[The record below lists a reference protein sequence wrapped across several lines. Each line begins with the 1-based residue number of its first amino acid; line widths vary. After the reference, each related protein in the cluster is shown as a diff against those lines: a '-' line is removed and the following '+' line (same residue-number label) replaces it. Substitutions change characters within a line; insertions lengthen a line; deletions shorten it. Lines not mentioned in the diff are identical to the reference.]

1 MKPAAV
7 VLGLACAVL
16 APGALGATVP
26 AKKAVAATKTVAA
39 KKVVAA
45 KTKVAVKKPV
55 DARKSVQAPSPA
67 SAKVAPPKSINP
79 APAPVPAATD
89 ASRDDR
95 ELVKMPSPARLALRA
110 EMRDRM
116 AALDNVLQRMRD
128 GQVVEAGQI
137 AQLRLGVAAWWNHTK
152 LPVIAQPEQY
162 MPQEMQ
168 NLALD
173 GYKAA
178 SDFATVALTG
188 DQHTAT
194 AMLPHLTGSCAQC
207 HQAYRIR

>member
-1 MKPAAV
+1 MKSAAV
-7 VLGLACAVL
+7 LFGLACVVL
-16 APGALGATVP
+16 APGALGTTAM
-26 AKKAVAATKTVAA
+26 AKKAVMVKKTVAVKKAPVVKKTVAA
-39 KKVVAA
+39 KK
-45 KTKVAVKKPV
+45 TM
-55 DARKSVQAPSPA
+55 QAPSPS
-67 SAKVAPPKSINP
+67 SAKLVP
-79 APAPVPAATD
+79 AKKIQLAPVFTPAKPDNAND
-89 ASRDDR
+89 ER
-95 ELVKMPSPARLALRA
+95 ELIRMPSPARLAMRA

-116 AALDNVLQRMRD
+116 LALDSVLQRMRD

-137 AQLRLGVAAWWNHTK
+137 AQIRLGVALWGNHSR
-152 LPVIAQPEQY
+152 LPKAAQPEQY

-194 AMLPHLTGSCAQC
+194 AMLSQLTGSCAQC

>member
-7 VLGLACAVL
+7 FLGLACVVA
-16 APGALGATVP
+16 AQGALGATVP
-26 AKKAVAATKTVAA
+26 AKRSGAA
-39 KKVVAA
+39 KKVVM
-45 KTKVAVKKPV
+45 VKKPV
-55 DARKSVQAPSPA
+55 PAKKKLPVPLPAKKAQAAPLPVQA
-67 SAKVAPPKSINP
+67 
-79 APAPVPAATD
+79 VPESSYD
-89 ASRDDR
+89 QR
-95 ELVKMPSPARLALRA
+95 ELIKMPSPARLALRA

-116 AALDNVLQRMRD
+116 AALDSVLQRMRD

-137 AQLRLGVAAWWNHTK
+137 AQIRLGVALWGQHSR
-152 LPVIAQPEQY
+152 LPKAAQPEQY

-173 GYKAA
+173 GYKSA

-194 AMLPHLTGSCAQC
+194 AMLSQLTGSCTQC

>member
-7 VLGLACAVL
+7 LLGLACVVL
-16 APGALGATVP
+16 APGALGKTVE
-26 AKKAVAATKTVAA
+26 ARKAVVVKKT
-39 KKVVAA
+39 
-45 KTKVAVKKPV
+45 VAVKKAAAVKKTVVVKKATP
-55 DARKSVQAPSPA
+55 APSPSSPKLA
-67 SAKVAPPKSINP
+67 QAKTVQ
-79 APAPVPAATD
+79 PAPVSAPATPDKAYD
-89 ASRDDR
+89 ER
-95 ELVKMPSPARLALRA
+95 ELIRMPSPARLALRA

-116 AALDNVLQRMRD
+116 AALDGVLQRMRD

-137 AQLRLGVAAWWNHTK
+137 AQLRLGVALWGNHGK
-152 LPVIAQPEQY
+152 LPAAARPEQY

-168 NLALD
+168 TLALD

-194 AMLPHLTGSCAQC
+194 AMLPQLTGSCAQC

>member
-7 VLGLACAVL
+7 LFGLACVML
-16 APGALGATVP
+16 APGALGKTETV
-26 AKKAVAATKTVAA
+26 KKAVMVKKALAVKKAPVVKKTVAA
-39 KKVVAA
+39 KK
-45 KTKVAVKKPV
+45 TM
-55 DARKSVQAPSPA
+55 Q
-67 SAKVAPPKSINP
+67 
-79 APAPVPAATD
+79 APAPSSPKLVPAKKIQPALVFTPAKSD
-89 ASRDDR
+89 NANDER
-95 ELVKMPSPARLALRA
+95 ELIRMPSPARLAMRA

-116 AALDNVLQRMRD
+116 LALDSVLQRMRD

-137 AQLRLGVAAWWNHTK
+137 AQIRLGVALWGNHSR
-152 LPVIAQPEQY
+152 LPKAAQPEQY

-168 NLALD
+168 NMALD

-194 AMLPHLTGSCAQC
+194 AMLPQLTGSCAQC

>member
-7 VLGLACAVL
+7 FLGLACVVL
-16 APGALGATVP
+16 APGALGTTAT
-26 AKKAVAATKTVAA
+26 AKKAVSVKKT
-39 KKVVAA
+39 
-45 KTKVAVKKPV
+45 VAVKKMAAVKKTVVVKKVTQSPSPSSP
-55 DARKSVQAPSPA
+55 KLVQAK
-67 SAKVAPPKSINP
+67 KVQ
-79 APAPVPAATD
+79 PAPVSTPAKPDNAND
-89 ASRDDR
+89 ER
-95 ELVKMPSPARLALRA
+95 ELIRMPSPARLAMRA

-116 AALDNVLQRMRD
+116 SALDSVLQRMRD

-137 AQLRLGVAAWWNHTK
+137 AQIRLGVALWGNHSR
-152 LPVIAQPEQY
+152 LPKSAQPEQY

-168 NLALD
+168 TLALD

-194 AMLPHLTGSCAQC
+194 AMLPQLTGSCAQC

>member
-1 MKPAAV
+1 MKSAAV
-7 VLGLACAVL
+7 LFGLACVVL
-16 APGALGATVP
+16 APGAFGKTDTV
-26 AKKAVAATKTVAA
+26 KKTVM
-39 KKVVAA
+39 VN
-45 KTKVAVKKPV
+45 KTVAVKK
-55 DARKSVQAPSPA
+55 
-67 SAKVAPPKSINP
+67 APPVKKTMAAKKTTH
-79 APAPVPAATD
+79 APAPSSPKLAQAKKVQPALVSAPAKPD
-89 ASRDDR
+89 NANDER
-95 ELVKMPSPARLALRA
+95 ELIRMPSPARLAMRA

-116 AALDNVLQRMRD
+116 AALDGVLQRMRD

-137 AQLRLGVAAWWNHTK
+137 AQIRLGVALWGNHSR
-152 LPVIAQPEQY
+152 LPKAAQPEQY

-194 AMLPHLTGSCAQC
+194 AMLSQLTGSCAQC

>member
-1 MKPAAV
+1 MKYAV
-7 VLGLACAVL
+7 VLFGLACVVL
-16 APGALGATVP
+16 APRAFGKTDTVKKTVMVKKTFA
-26 AKKAVAATKTVAA
+26 AKKAPPVKKTVAA
-39 KKVVAA
+39 KK
-45 KTKVAVKKPV
+45 TTH
-55 DARKSVQAPSPA
+55 
-67 SAKVAPPKSINP
+67 
-79 APAPVPAATD
+79 APAPSSPKLAQAKKVQSALVSAPAAPD
-89 ASRDDR
+89 NSNDER
-95 ELVKMPSPARLALRA
+95 ELIRMPSPARLAMRA

-116 AALDNVLQRMRD
+116 AALDGVLQRMRD

-137 AQLRLGVAAWWNHTK
+137 AQIRLGVALWGNHSR
-152 LPVIAQPEQY
+152 LPKAAQPEQY

-194 AMLPHLTGSCAQC
+194 AMLSQLTGSCAQC

>member
-7 VLGLACAVL
+7 LLGLAFVML
-16 APGALGATVP
+16 APGAHGKTAE
-26 AKKAVAATKTVAA
+26 ARKAVSVKKT
-39 KKVVAA
+39 
-45 KTKVAVKKPV
+45 VAVKKMAAVKKTVMVKKATQAPSPSSP
-55 DARKSVQAPSPA
+55 KSVQAK
-67 SAKVAPPKSINP
+67 KVQ
-79 APAPVPAATD
+79 PVPVSTPAKPDNAND
-89 ASRDDR
+89 ER
-95 ELVKMPSPARLALRA
+95 ELIRMPSPARLAMRA

-116 AALDNVLQRMRD
+116 AALDAVLQRMRD
-128 GQVVEAGQI
+128 GRVVEAGQI
-137 AQLRLGVAAWWNHTK
+137 AQIRLGVALWGNHSR
-152 LPVIAQPEQY
+152 LPKEAQPEQY

-194 AMLPHLTGSCAQC
+194 AMLPQLTGSCAQC